1 MQTLCQVLSL
11 TTKEIAIDSCPVP
24 LKAVYE
30 PVIEELAELRA
41 FKLIVGAPARSL
53 VLRRFVAEI
62 TGESGR
68 TSPQRCNVEDQCP
81 THHLSKSIGIV
92 PMEAFIAT
100 SRPEP
105 PRQCN
110 YCAALQNFA
119 RKLLAEGCL
128 DEIEYYFSS
137 SYLNGRSNTIL

>member
-41 FKLIVGAPARSL
+41 FKPILGAY
-53 VLRRFVAEI
+53 LRRFVAEI

-81 THHLSKSIGIV
+81 THHLSKSIVIA

-100 SRPEP
+100 SRPET

-110 YCAALQNFA
+110 YCAALHNFA

-128 DEIEYYFSS
+128 DEIEYYFSP
-137 SYLNGRSNTIL
+137 SYLSGRPDTIL